1 MGVDGGNNGFIRSAN
16 ATSLTTGSLPGFYMQ
31 TDGQFR
37 LGHNPEDVHFPV
49 GEKPPYL
56 RWDNQTLT
64 IRGKIETDDN
74 FTSKIGD
81 WEVLDG
87 NFQHNSGQ
95 IILDAELKQIKISD
109 SGNVP
114 RVFMKQGLIT
124 VPATA
129 TSVNIQAQDSY
140 DFGNPFSP
148 YIIPDGGSINLVQ
161 ETLDTMGVSVTTPGT
176 YAITTPNFGSDAITV
191 ETDANMSSGYVSAY
205 VVIEGWDNPIRS
217 GSNFL
222 HYTLAY
228 GASAYGASQTAST
241 FNNTSTFTVSFPT
254 AGTYYFHTITYL
266 YGFVPSGAGAIVY
279 GQITPNQISPAL
291 SLEQTEIGRDG
302 LIVLTNQN
310 NYASI
315 KRTTSAPI
323 VDIKTNGGAL
333 TPGIR
338 IENTA
343 GGTDVRAIEVLD
355 GDIYCSGVGN
365 NIRVNL
371 GWIGTDYTTYGI
383 RMGTDGNKSILIL
396 QDPPA
401 YNPIGGDAGRL
412 RPNQTALG
420 ITGYRLT
427 YDSSTRRYKT
437 EIEEYPSSAYDSI
450 KKLKPILF
458 VPKDGE
464 NMEGSGSY
472 DYTNTFS
479 FENPRE
485 YMGKMPGFLAEDLDE
500 HPELRKFLNYEQE
513 ETPVPRSVHYDRL
526 TVLLT
531 KAVQTLME
539 KVENL
544 EAYISSSKI

>member
-1 MGVDGGNNGFIRSAN
+1 VSGPDASVSTTNNS
-16 ATSLTTGSLPGFYMQ
+16 
-31 TDGQFR
+31 
-37 LGHNPEDVHFPV
+37 
-49 GEKPPYL
+49 
-56 RWDNQTLT
+56 
-64 IRGKIETDDN
+64 
-74 FTSKIGD
+74 
-81 WEVLDG
+81 
-87 NFQHNSGQ
+87 
-95 IILDAELKQIKISD
+95 
-109 SGNVP
+109 
-114 RVFMKQGLIT
+114 
-124 VPATA
+124 
-129 TSVNIQAQDSY
+129 
-140 DFGNPFSP
+140 
-148 YIIPDGGSINLVQ
+148 
-161 ETLDTMGVSVTTPGT
+161 
-176 YAITTPNFGSDAITV
+176 
-191 ETDANMSSGYVSAY
+191 
-205 VVIEGWDNPIRS
+205 
-217 GSNFL
+217 
-222 HYTLAY
+222 
-228 GASAYGASQTAST
+228 
-241 FNNTSTFTVSFPT
+241 STFTVSFPT
-254 AGTYYFHTITYL
+254 AGTYYFHTVTYL
-266 YGFVPSGAGAIVY
+266 YGFVPYGSVLNVY
-279 GQITPNQISPAL
+279 GQITPDSIVPTL
-291 SLEQTEIGRDG
+291 SLDQTEIGRDG
-302 LIVLTNQN
+302 MIVLSDTN

-315 KRTTSAPI
+315 KRTTTAPI

-338 IENTA
+338 IANTA
-343 GGTDVRAIEVLD
+343 TGTDVRAIQVDD
-355 GDIYCSGVGN
+355 GDIYCSGLGN

-371 GWIGTDYTTYGI
+371 GWIGTDYITDGI

-472 DYTNTFS
+472 DYSNTFS

-513 ETPVPRSVHYDRL
+513 ETPIPRSVHYDRL